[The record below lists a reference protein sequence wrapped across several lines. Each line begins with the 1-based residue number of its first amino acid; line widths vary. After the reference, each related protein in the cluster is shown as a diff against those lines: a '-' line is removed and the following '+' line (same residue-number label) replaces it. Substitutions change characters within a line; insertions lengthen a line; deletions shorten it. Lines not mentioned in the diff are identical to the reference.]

1 MNWKC
6 IFLMGYVLSLVPV
19 ITFSQKDWSLKLDKE
34 GIKVY
39 TKNLD
44 DSPYKAIKTVC
55 IIDASLS
62 KLTAVLL
69 DINRSADWVYA
80 TKKCTLLKQP
90 SPSEI
95 LYYSEIEVPWPASN
109 RDFIVLLK
117 VTQDEKTKTVTVEG
131 INKPTYLPEYKN
143 LVRIQQSYSKWVIV
157 PLTHGQVKVEYV
169 LQVDP
174 GGNVPSWLINL
185 FATKGPFESFRNL
198 RKEVKK
204 GIYSQAS
211 FPFIRN

>member
-1 MNWKC
+1 
-6 IFLMGYVLSLVPV
+6 MGYILSIIPLVS
-19 ITFSQKDWSLKLDKE
+19 FSQKDWSLKLDKE

-69 DINRSADWVYA
+69 DISRGTDWVYA
-80 TKKCTLLKQP
+80 TKKCTLLKQH
-90 SPSEI
+90 SPSELI
-95 LYYSEIEVPWPASN
+95 YYSAIEVPWPASN

-117 VTQDEKTKTVTVEG
+117 AMQDEKTKVVTVEG

-143 LVRIQQSYSKWVIV
+143 MVRIQQSYSKWVII
-157 PLTHGQVKVEYV
+157 PLANGQVKVEYV
-169 LQVDP
+169 LQADP

-204 GIYSQAS
+204 SIYSQANL
-211 FPFIRN
+211 PFIRN